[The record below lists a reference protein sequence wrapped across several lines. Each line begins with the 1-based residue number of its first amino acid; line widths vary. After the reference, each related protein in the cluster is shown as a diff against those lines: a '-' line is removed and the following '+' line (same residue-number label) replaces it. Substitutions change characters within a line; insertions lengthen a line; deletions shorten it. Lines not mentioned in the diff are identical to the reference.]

1 MKTLLAPLGELGEYE
16 DIMKALCPK
25 AGKVGISGC
34 VDSQKLHMIF
44 GTEHGFET
52 KLIVTYSDIKARELL
67 EDCRLYCPDSYFYPA
82 RDLIFYQADIHSN
95 LLTKERIAVQ
105 RCILE
110 RRPVT
115 IVTTFAAL
123 MAHQLPLSVLEEHIV
138 CISKESV
145 IEERALASKLVTM
158 GYEKN
163 YQV

>member
-82 RDLIFYQADIHSN
+82 RDLIFYQVTYTAICLQKSE
-95 LLTKERIAVQ
+95 LLYSAVF
-105 RCILE
+105 LSGG
-110 RRPVT
+110 
-115 IVTTFAAL
+115 
-123 MAHQLPLSVLEEHIV
+123 QLRL
-138 CISKESV
+138 
-145 IEERALASKLVTM
+145 
-158 GYEKN
+158 
-163 YQV
+163 